1 MPCGVTTEVKGK
13 CVRIRHL
20 TLKNWR
26 TFKNLSI
33 PVGQRL
39 VIIGPNASG
48 KSNLLDSIRFL
59 RDLAVPGGG
68 LQDAVRSRGGLSRI
82 RCLFARNNHHGWV
95 GISVE
100 IGDDDGETWT
110 YSISVRSEPRGLHR
124 AVVAQELVKRGD
136 EVLLERPDADDVADP
151 ERLMQTALEQISANR
166 DFRPVAD
173 FLADTR
179 YLHLVPQVI
188 RDSARA
194 GDLIDDPFGGDFI
207 ARMNRVAS
215 KTRDAWLRQ
224 VTAALR
230 IAVPQ
235 FSSLEVT
242 VDASG
247 RPHLESRYTNWRVS
261 GARQDERDLSDGT
274 LRLIG
279 LLWSLVEVGRKGAP
293 VLLEEPELS
302 LHPGVIRMLPT
313 VLARAQRS
321 NRAQIILTTHSPE
334 LLSDEGI
341 RADEVLILVPTAE
354 GTSGVVLSTDEHAMQ
369 LLDSG
374 LTVAEVA
381 LPLTEPPNIE
391 NLADVSM
398 VQR

>member
-1 MPCGVTTEVKGK
+1 M
-13 CVRIRHL
+13 RIILL
-20 TLKNWR
+20 TLRNWR
-26 TFKNLSI
+26 TFKNLDV
-33 PVGQRL
+33 PVGQRM
-39 VIIGPNASG
+39 VVIGPNASG

-59 RDLAVPGGG
+59 RDLAAPGGG
-68 LQDAVRSRGGLSRI
+68 LQDAVRSRGGLSRL

-95 GISVE
+95 GITVV
-100 IGDDDGETWT
+100 IGDGPGEEWT
-110 YSISVRSEPRGLHR
+110 YSISFRSERHGLHR

-136 EVLLERPDADDVADP
+136 ETLLSRPDADDEADP
-151 ERLMQTALEQISANR
+151 ERLTQTALEQISANR
-166 DFRPVAD
+166 DFRTIAD
-173 FLADTR
+173 FFAETR

-188 RDSARA
+188 RDATRS
-194 GDLIDDPFGGDFI
+194 GDVVDDPFGGDFI
-207 ARMNRVAS
+207 ARMNRVAP

-224 VTAALR
+224 VTAALQ

-242 VDASG
+242 VDAAG
-247 RPHLESRYTNWRVS
+247 RPHLESRYTNWRTT

-302 LHPGVIRMLPT
+302 LHPAVIRMLPS

-321 NRAQIILTTHSPE
+321 SAAQIIITTHSPE
-334 LLSDEGI
+334 LLDDDGI
-341 RADEVLILVPTAE
+341 RADEVLLLNPTADGTE
-354 GTSGVVLSTDEHAMQ
+354 GLVLSTDPQAVEM
-369 LLDSG
+369 LESG

-381 LPLTEPPNIE
+381 LPRTEPPNVEALGRIT
-391 NLADVSM
+391 LG
-398 VQR
+398 RR